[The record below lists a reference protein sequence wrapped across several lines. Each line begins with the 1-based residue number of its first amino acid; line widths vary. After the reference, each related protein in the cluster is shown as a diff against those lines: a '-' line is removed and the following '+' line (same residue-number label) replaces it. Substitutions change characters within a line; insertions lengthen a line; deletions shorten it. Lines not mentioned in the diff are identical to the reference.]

1 MSSMPP
7 RIFTIGVT
15 IQPDGNGEAPPA
27 VDPDADAAASSANAM
42 TRPSLE
48 AMRRVWGLLVR
59 KASAARAPMARL
71 ES

>member
-1 MSSMPP
+1 MPSVRMRNSSTSSMPP

-42 TRPSLE
+42 TTTESRSHAPS
-48 AMRRVWGLLVR
+48 MGL
-59 KASAARAPMARL
+59 AC
-71 ES
+71 